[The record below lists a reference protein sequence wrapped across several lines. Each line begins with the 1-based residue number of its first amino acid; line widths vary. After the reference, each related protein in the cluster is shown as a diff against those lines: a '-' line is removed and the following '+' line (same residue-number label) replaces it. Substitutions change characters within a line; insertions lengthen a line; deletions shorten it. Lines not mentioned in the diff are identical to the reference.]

1 MGSIMDIVNIPIGW
15 LMRWLY
21 QLVGNYGLAIIL
33 LAVIAKLLMV
43 PLGIKQHKG
52 QLSQMKFRKRI
63 ARIQKKYANDQ
74 ARMQQEMQKL
84 QAEGYS
90 PTAGCGTMLIQFPI
104 LIGIYNVIRYPL
116 QYVVGLGTET
126 INKLL
131 ELYNAATGAELTT
144 SAAEY
149 QITLI
154 EHIGKN
160 WGTYETALSGTN
172 YFDINLDFLGL
183 NLAQIPEKI
192 EWFLSSIIP
201 IPTFDASFLWLI
213 PILSAATAVLSSVL
227 SQKMGP
233 SKYMQD
239 PAMQQAKGTGIFMQV
254 LGPYMSYAIA
264 FSVPAGLGL
273 YWVCS
278 NILMTLQTVAL
289 NLIYNPAKYKE
300 MYDKEEEERRL
311 KKKKKRE
318 LAAKIAAEEA
328 AKANAAIDAAA
339 DQENQENK
347 E

>member
-1 MGSIMDIVNIPIGW
+1 MGSIMNIINVPIGW

-21 QLVGNYGLAIIL
+21 QLVGNYGVAIIL
-33 LAVIAKLLMV
+33 LAVITKLLMV
-43 PLGIKQHKG
+43 PLGVKQHKG

-63 ARIQKKYANDQ
+63 LRIQKKYANDQ
-74 ARMQQEMQKL
+74 QRMQQEMQKL

-116 QYVVGLGTET
+116 QYVVGLGTDT

-131 ELYNAATGAELTT
+131 ELYNTATGAQLTT

-154 EHIGKN
+154 EHIGHN
-160 WGTYETALSGTN
+160 WGTYETALAGTN

-183 NLAQIPEKI
+183 NLAAIPSKI
-192 EWFLSSIIP
+192 QYFLQSIVP
-201 IPTFDASFLWLI
+201 IPTFDASWLWLI
-213 PILSAATAVLSSVL
+213 PILSAATAVLSTVL
-227 SQKMGP
+227 AQKMGP

-239 PAMQQAKGTGIFMQV
+239 PAMQQAKGTGIMMHV

-278 NILMTLQTVAL
+278 NILMTIQTVAL

-300 MYDKEEEERRL
+300 MYDREEEERRL

-328 AKANAAIDAAA
+328 AKANAAIEAAA
-339 DQENQENK
+339 DKENK

>member
-1 MGSIMDIVNIPIGW
+1 MGAIMDIINIPIGW
-15 LMRWLY
+15 LMRFLY
-21 QLVGNYGLAIIL
+21 QFVGNYGVAVIL
-33 LAVIAKLLMV
+33 LAVITKLLMV

-63 ARIQKKYANDQ
+63 ARIQKKYAGDQ

-90 PTAGCGTMLIQFPI
+90 PTAGCGTMLIQFPV

-116 QYVVGLGTET
+116 QYVVGLNSDI

-131 ELYNAATGAELTT
+131 ELYNNATGAALANT
-144 SAAEY
+144 APEY

-154 EHIGKN
+154 EHIGQN
-160 WGTYETALSGTN
+160 FATYETVLADTN
-172 YFDINLDFLGL
+172 YFAINLDFLGM
-183 NLAQIPEKI
+183 NLAAIPAKLEY
-192 EWFLSSIIP
+192 FLQSIVP

-213 PILSAATAVLSSVL
+213 PILSAITAAASTIL

-239 PAMQQAKGTGIFMQV
+239 PNMQGKGTMAFMNV

-273 YWVCS
+273 YWVFS

-300 MYDKEEEERRL
+300 MYDKEEEERKL

-318 LAAKIAAEEA
+318 LAAKLAAEEA
-328 AKANAAIDAAA
+328 AKANAAIEAASEK
-339 DQENQENK
+339 ENQDD
-347 E
+347 

>member
-1 MGSIMDIVNIPIGW
+1 MGSIMNIVNVPLGY

-33 LAVIAKLLMV
+33 LAVITKLLMV
-43 PLGIKQHKG
+43 PLGVKQHKG
-52 QLSQMKFRKRI
+52 QLNQMKFRKRI
-63 ARIQKKYANDQ
+63 ARIQKKYGNDQ
-74 ARMQQEMQKL
+74 QRMQQEMQKL

-116 QYVVGLGTET
+116 QYVVGLSAET
-126 INKLL
+126 IEKLL
-131 ELYNAATGAELTT
+131 ELYNSATGSALTNK
-144 SAAEY
+144 AAEY

-154 EHIGKN
+154 EHIGNN
-160 WGTYETALSGTN
+160 WGTYETALANTN
-172 YFDINLDFLGL
+172 YFDINLNFLGM
-183 NLAQIPEKI
+183 NLAAIPAKI
-192 EWFLSSIIP
+192 EYFLQGILP
-201 IPTFDASFLWLI
+201 IPTFDASWLWLI
-213 PILSAATAVLSSVL
+213 PILSALTAAISTVLA
-227 SQKMGP
+227 QKMGP

-239 PAMQQAKGTGIFMQV
+239 PNMQGKGSMAFMNV

-278 NILMTLQTVAL
+278 NILMTVQTVVL

-300 MYDKEEEERRL
+300 MYDREEEERKL

-339 DQENQENK
+339 EQESK

>member
-1 MGSIMDIVNIPIGW
+1 MGSIMDIINVPIGY

-21 QLVGNYGLAIIL
+21 QLVGNYGVAIIL
-33 LAVIAKLLMV
+33 LAVITKLLMV

-74 ARMQQEMQKL
+74 QRMQQEMQKL

-116 QYVVGLGTET
+116 QYVVGLGSDT
-126 INKLL
+126 ITKLL
-131 ELYNAATGAELTT
+131 DIYNQATGAELSTK
-144 SAAEY
+144 AAEY

-154 EHIGKN
+154 EHIGQN
-160 WGTYETALSGTN
+160 MGTYEAVLADTS
-172 YFDINLDFLGL
+172 YFSINLNFLGM
-183 NLAQIPEKI
+183 NLAAIPAKI
-192 EWFLSSIIP
+192 EYFLQSIVP
-201 IPTFDASFLWLI
+201 IPNFDSSWLWLI
-213 PILSAATAVLSSVL
+213 PILSALTAVLSTVL

-233 SKYMQD
+233 AKYMQD
-239 PAMQQAKGTGIFMQV
+239 PNAQGKGTGIFMQV

-289 NLIYNPAKYKE
+289 NLVYNPDKYKE

-311 KKKKKRE
+311 KKKKKKE

-328 AKANAAIDAAA
+328 AKANAAIEAAG
-339 DQENQENK
+339 EQENK

>member
-1 MGSIMDIVNIPIGW
+1 MGSIMDIINVPIGY

-21 QLVGNYGLAIIL
+21 QLVGNYGVAIIL
-33 LAVIAKLLMV
+33 LAVITKLLMV

-74 ARMQQEMQKL
+74 QRMQQEMQKL

-116 QYVVGLGTET
+116 QYVVGLGSDT
-126 INKLL
+126 ITKLL
-131 ELYNAATGAELTT
+131 DIYNQATGAELTT
-144 SAAEY
+144 KAAEY
-149 QITLI
+149 QIALI
-154 EHIGKN
+154 EHIGQN
-160 WGTYETALSGTN
+160 MGTYEAVLADTS
-172 YFDINLDFLGL
+172 YFSINLNFLGM
-183 NLAQIPEKI
+183 NLAAIPAKI
-192 EWFLSSIIP
+192 EYFLQSIVP
-201 IPTFDASFLWLI
+201 IPNFDSSWLWLI
-213 PILSAATAVLSSVL
+213 PILSALTAVLSTVL

-233 SKYMQD
+233 AKYMQD
-239 PAMQQAKGTGIFMQV
+239 PNAQGKGTGIFMQV

-289 NLIYNPAKYKE
+289 NLVYNPDKYKE
-300 MYDKEEEERRL
+300 MYDKEEEERKL
-311 KKKKKRE
+311 KKKKKKE

-328 AKANAAIDAAA
+328 AKANAAIEAAG
-339 DQENQENK
+339 EQENK

>member
-1 MGSIMDIVNIPIGW
+1 MGSIMDIINIPIGY

-21 QLVGNYGLAIIL
+21 QLVGNYGVAIIL
-33 LAVIAKLLMV
+33 LAVITKLLMV

-74 ARMQQEMQKL
+74 QRMQQEMQKL

-116 QYVVGLGTET
+116 QYVVGLSTDT
-126 INKLL
+126 ITKLL
-131 ELYNAATGAELTT
+131 DIYNQATGAQLTT
-144 SAAEY
+144 KAAEY

-154 EHIGKN
+154 EHIGQN
-160 WGTYETALSGTN
+160 MGAYEAALANTD
-172 YFDINLDFLGL
+172 YFSINLDFLGM
-183 NLAQIPEKI
+183 NLAAIPAKI
-192 EWFLSSIIP
+192 EYFLQSIVP
-201 IPTFDASFLWLI
+201 IPTFDSSWVWLI
-213 PILSAATAVLSSVL
+213 PILSALTAVLSTVL

-233 SKYMQD
+233 AKYMQD
-239 PAMQQAKGTGIFMQV
+239 PNAQGKGTGVMMQV

-289 NLIYNPAKYKE
+289 NLIYNPDKYKE

-311 KKKKKRE
+311 KKKKKKE

-328 AKANAAIDAAA
+328 AKANAAIEAAG
-339 DQENQENK
+339 EQENK

>member
-1 MGSIMDIVNIPIGW
+1 MGSIMNIVNVPLGY

-33 LAVIAKLLMV
+33 LAVITKLLMV
-43 PLGIKQHKG
+43 PLGVKQHKG
-52 QLSQMKFRKRI
+52 QLNQMKFRKRI
-63 ARIQKKYANDQ
+63 ARIQKKYGNDQ
-74 ARMQQEMQKL
+74 QRMQQEMQKL

-116 QYVVGLGTET
+116 QYVVGLSTET
-126 INKLL
+126 IEKLL
-131 ELYNAATGAELTT
+131 ELYNSATGSALTNK
-144 SAAEY
+144 AAEY

-154 EHIGKN
+154 EHIGNN
-160 WGTYETALSGTN
+160 WGTYETALANTN
-172 YFDINLDFLGL
+172 YFDINLNFLGM
-183 NLAQIPEKI
+183 NLAAIPAKI
-192 EWFLSSIIP
+192 EYFLQGILP
-201 IPTFDASFLWLI
+201 IPTFDASWLWLI
-213 PILSAATAVLSSVL
+213 PILSALTAAISTVLA
-227 SQKMGP
+227 QKMGP

-239 PAMQQAKGTGIFMQV
+239 PNMQGKGSMAFMNV

-278 NILMTLQTVAL
+278 NILMTVQTVAL

-300 MYDKEEEERRL
+300 MYDREEEERKL

-339 DQENQENK
+339 EQESK

>member
-1 MGSIMDIVNIPIGW
+1 MGSIMDIINIPIGY

-21 QLVGNYGLAIIL
+21 QLVGNYGVAIIL
-33 LAVIAKLLMV
+33 LAVITKLLMV

-74 ARMQQEMQKL
+74 QRMQQEMQKL

-116 QYVVGLGTET
+116 QYVVGLSTDT
-126 INKLL
+126 ITKLL
-131 ELYNAATGAELTT
+131 DIYNQATGAQLTT
-144 SAAEY
+144 KAAEY

-154 EHIGKN
+154 EHIGQN
-160 WGTYETALSGTN
+160 MGAYESALANTD
-172 YFDINLDFLGL
+172 YFSINLDFLGM
-183 NLAQIPEKI
+183 NLAAIPAKI
-192 EWFLSSIIP
+192 EYFLQSIVP
-201 IPTFDASFLWLI
+201 IPTFDSSWVWLI
-213 PILSAATAVLSSVL
+213 PILSALTAVLSTVL

-233 SKYMQD
+233 AKYMQD
-239 PAMQQAKGTGIFMQV
+239 PNAQGKGTGVMMQV

-289 NLIYNPAKYKE
+289 NLIYNPDKYKE

-311 KKKKKRE
+311 KKKKKKE

-328 AKANAAIDAAA
+328 AKANAAIEAAG
-339 DQENQENK
+339 EQENK

>member
-1 MGSIMDIVNIPIGW
+1 MGSIMDIINVPIGY

-21 QLVGNYGLAIIL
+21 QLVGNYGVAIIL
-33 LAVIAKLLMV
+33 LAVITKLLMV

-74 ARMQQEMQKL
+74 QRMQQEMQKL

-116 QYVVGLGTET
+116 QYVVGLGSDT
-126 INKLL
+126 ITKLL
-131 ELYNAATGAELTT
+131 DIYNQATGAELSTK
-144 SAAEY
+144 AAEY

-154 EHIGKN
+154 EHIGQN
-160 WGTYETALSGTN
+160 MGTYEAVLADTS
-172 YFDINLDFLGL
+172 YFSIKLNFLGM
-183 NLAQIPEKI
+183 NLAAIPAKI
-192 EWFLSSIIP
+192 EYFLQSIVP
-201 IPTFDASFLWLI
+201 IPNFDSSWLWLI
-213 PILSAATAVLSSVL
+213 PILSALTAVLSTVL

-233 SKYMQD
+233 AKYMQD
-239 PAMQQAKGTGIFMQV
+239 PNAQGKGTGIFMQV

-289 NLIYNPAKYKE
+289 NLVYNPDKYKE

-311 KKKKKRE
+311 KKKKKKE

-328 AKANAAIDAAA
+328 AKANAAIEAAG
-339 DQENQENK
+339 EQENK

>member
-1 MGSIMDIVNIPIGW
+1 MGSIMDIINIPIGY

-21 QLVGNYGLAIIL
+21 QLVGNYGVAIIL
-33 LAVIAKLLMV
+33 LAVITKLLMV
-43 PLGIKQHKG
+43 PFGIKQHKG

-74 ARMQQEMQKL
+74 QRMQQEMQKL

-90 PTAGCGTMLIQFPI
+90 PTAGCGTLLIQFPI

-116 QYVVGLGTET
+116 QYVVGLGTDT
-126 INKLL
+126 ITKLL
-131 ELYNAATGAELTT
+131 DIYNQATGAQLTT
-144 SAAEY
+144 KAAEY

-154 EHIGKN
+154 EHIGNN
-160 WGTYETALSGTN
+160 WGTYEAALNGTG
-172 YFDINLDFLGL
+172 YFDINLNFLGM
-183 NLAQIPEKI
+183 NLAAIPAKI
-192 EWFLSSIIP
+192 EYFLQSIVP
-201 IPTFDASFLWLI
+201 IPNFDSSWLWLI
-213 PILSAATAVLSSVL
+213 PILSALTAALSTVL

-233 SKYMQD
+233 AKYMQD
-239 PAMQQAKGTGIFMQV
+239 PNAQGKGTGVFMQV

-289 NLIYNPAKYKE
+289 NLVYNPDKYKA
-300 MYDKEEEERRL
+300 MYDKEEEERKL
-311 KKKKKRE
+311 KKKKKKE

-328 AKANAAIDAAA
+328 AKANAAIEAAG
-339 DQENQENK
+339 EQENK

>member
-1 MGSIMDIVNIPIGW
+1 MGSIMDIINVPIGY

-21 QLVGNYGLAIIL
+21 QLVGNYGVAIIL
-33 LAVIAKLLMV
+33 LAVITKLLMV

-74 ARMQQEMQKL
+74 QRMQQEMQKL

-104 LIGIYNVIRYPL
+104 LIGIYNVIRAPL
-116 QYVVGLGTET
+116 QYVVGLPKDVIE
-126 INKLL
+126 KLATL
-131 ELYNAATGAELTT
+131 AMQDPKKIDQIALIDFIEKNEAACRPIMNGH
-144 SAAEY
+144 EY
-149 QITLI
+149 FSMDL
-154 EHIGKN
+154 N
-160 WGTYETALSGTN
+160 
-172 YFDINLDFLGL
+172 FLGL
-183 NLAQIPEKI
+183 NLADLPKSLEY
-192 EWFLSSIIP
+192 FLKSIVP
-201 IPTFDASFLWLI
+201 IPNFDASWLWLI
-213 PILSAATAVLSSVL
+213 PILSALTAVLSTVL
-227 SQKMGP
+227 SQRMGP
-233 SKYMQD
+233 AKYMQD
-239 PAMQQAKGTGIFMQV
+239 PNAQGKGTGMFMQV

-264 FSVPAGLGL
+264 FSVPTGLGL

-289 NLIYNPAKYKE
+289 NLIYNPDKYKE

-311 KKKKKRE
+311 KKRKKKE

-328 AKANAAIDAAA
+328 AKANAAIEKAG
-339 DQENQENK
+339 EQENK

>member
-1 MGSIMDIVNIPIGW
+1 MGSIMDIINIPIGY

-21 QLVGNYGLAIIL
+21 QLVGNYGVAIIL
-33 LAVIAKLLMV
+33 LAVITKLLMV
-43 PLGIKQHKG
+43 PLGVKQHKG

-74 ARMQQEMQKL
+74 QRMQQEMQKL

-116 QYVVGLGTET
+116 QYVVGLKSDVIT
-126 INKLL
+126 KLL
-131 ELYNAATGAELTT
+131 DIYNQATGAELTNK
-144 SAAEY
+144 AAEY

-154 EHIGKN
+154 EHIGQN
-160 WGTYETALSGTN
+160 MGTYEAALADTG
-172 YFDINLDFLGL
+172 YFSINLDFLGM
-183 NLAQIPEKI
+183 NLASIPAKI
-192 EWFLSSIIP
+192 DYFLKGIVP
-201 IPTFDASFLWLI
+201 IPNFDATWLWLI
-213 PILSAATAVLSSVL
+213 PILSALTAVLSTVL

-233 SKYMQD
+233 AKYMQD
-239 PAMQQAKGTGIFMQV
+239 PNAQGKGTGIFMQV

-289 NLIYNPAKYKE
+289 NLVYNPDKYKA
-300 MYDKEEEERRL
+300 MYDKEEEERKL
-311 KKKKKRE
+311 KKKKKKE

-328 AKANAAIDAAA
+328 AKANAAIEAAG
-339 DQENQENK
+339 EQENK